1 MQVASFDDVLEF
13 LKDLDR
19 WLLSLGIKP
28 KPDRWHGA
36 LKVAGQARQQRQ
48 RIERGEK
55 REFVDNYISGLF
67 DATEIHEIFRAFG
80 TENTPALKEKVR
92 RAVYGPIAPLS
103 EQPSNS
109 TARNAMFELSLAA
122 DWKNGGAQVVLGEP
136 DIELI
141 LALTR
146 FLVECKRPFYDHSVG
161 GNIKEAASQLGA
173 ELDKPGREKDYGIV
187 AISLSRSFTQGDLV
201 CFADESEG
209 RDFVNAT
216 LQWLIDENREAWGVN
231 GSESFHER
239 IVAVMF
245 HLAVPWDM
253 NGQRLVHTAM
263 ANFVKVGNCT
273 AGWETLTK
281 NLPSIY

>member
-1 MQVASFDDVLEF
+1 
-13 LKDLDR
+13 
-19 WLLSLGIKP
+19 
-28 KPDRWHGA
+28 
-36 LKVAGQARQQRQ
+36 
-48 RIERGEK
+48 
-55 REFVDNYISGLF
+55 
-67 DATEIHEIFRAFG
+67 
-80 TENTPALKEKVR
+80 
-92 RAVYGPIAPLS
+92 
-103 EQPSNS
+103 
-109 TARNAMFELSLAA
+109 MFELSLAA

-136 DIELI
+136 DIEFI

-146 FLVECKRPFYDHSVG
+146 FLVECKRPFYDHSVR
-161 GNIKEAASQLGA
+161 GNIKEAASQLSA
-173 ELDKPGREKDYGIV
+173 ELDKPGRERDYGIV
-187 AISLSRSFTQGDLV
+187 AISLSRAFTQGDLV

-231 GSESFHER
+231 GSAGFHER

-263 ANFVKVGNCT
+263 ANFVKIGNCT